1 MPHTRPHR
9 PLLIVIVVA
18 IVGAVIACQQGPISQ
33 KPASDYI
40 DFLERQSMLFQ
51 AQQQADRI
59 SGAGVQWREDYGAPE
74 SGKLVRLASVWLLYY
89 PGSVVPKPGQSVIGT
104 LAEPK
109 FWDAVRDIG
118 IEALHINPTQRAGGI
133 RQREFTPTIDGWFD
147 RIGLDTAPELG
158 TEEEFRRMV
167 DAATARGAIVAG
179 DLVPLH
185 SGMGPD
191 FRLAER
197 AYKDYPGLYTMVEI
211 KKEDWGLLP
220 QVSDPWLTAL
230 VSKETAV
237 QLRRKGYIPGLIN
250 SADASAEARD
260 WSGWSATAE
269 VVGVDDKARRWVY
282 LHVFKPGQPAFNWL
296 DPSYAAQRVQY
307 GDAARNILG
316 RGVKVLRLD
325 ADTFLGLEP
334 RSDDTAAA
342 YYLTPLANLSTTDIA
357 FAVRKI
363 GGFTFQEFAAPLA
376 QLKTFAPRGPDLSY
390 DFFTRAEVLYPV
402 INGDVLPLRLAHQFL
417 LDAGIPAGTL
427 VHSLQNHDE
436 ITFQL
441 FELGS
446 HDDFRFEGRTH
457 NGKQIKDRILNT
469 LRSTVGAVPY
479 NKLYRPQQ
487 DGIATTF
494 AGFLAPALGIHDP
507 YHATPDQVALIRRAH
522 LLAAHANA
530 MIPGVFALAAWD
542 FVGALPVA
550 VKDIPGNLTAGDD
563 WRWINRGGVDLLGE
577 NPGEDKSAFGLPKA
591 KTLYGPVP
599 EQLRDPESFASQ
611 IKRMLAARKRYR
623 IHEGAIISVP
633 NSGKPGVALLV
644 MTLPD
649 NGGLAITALN
659 YGRTA
664 TSVKVDLTQFSASIP
679 AASVAGQTARDI
691 VREHD
696 AGVVTGSG
704 RLNIDIGD
712 LSGRTLVIRRRN

>member
-9 PLLIVIVVA
+9 RLLIVIVVA

-269 VVGVDDKARRWVY
+269 VVGVDGKARRWVY

-417 LDAGIPAGTL
+417 LDSGVPAGTL

-633 NSGKPGVALLV
+633 NSGKPGVVLLV

-712 LSGRTLVIRRRN
+712 LSGRTLVIRRRT

>member
-1 MPHTRPHR
+1 MPHMRLHR
-9 PLLIVIVVA
+9 RLPIVVVVA
-18 IVGAVIACQQGPISQ
+18 IVCTVIACHQGRVSQ
-33 KPASDYI
+33 KPGSDYI
-40 DFLERQSMLFQ
+40 NFLERQSMLFQ

-74 SGKLVRLASVWLLYY
+74 SGELVRLASVWLLYY
-89 PGSVVPKPGQSVIGT
+89 PGSVVPKPGRSVIGT

-109 FWDAVRDIG
+109 FWDAVREIG

-167 DAATARGAIVAG
+167 DAATARGAIIAG

-185 SGMGPD
+185 SGLGPD

-211 KKEDWGLLP
+211 RKEDWGLLP

-250 SADASAEARD
+250 SADASAEASD

-269 VVGVDDKARRWVY
+269 VAGVDGKARRWVY

-334 RSDDTAAA
+334 RPDDTAAA

-376 QLKTFAPRGPDLSY
+376 QLKTFAPRGPG
-390 DFFTRAEVLYPV
+390 PV
-402 INGDVLPLRLAHQFL
+402 IRLL
-417 LDAGIPAGTL
+417 
-427 VHSLQNHDE
+427 HS
-436 ITFQL
+436 
-441 FELGS
+441 S
-446 HDDFRFEGRTH
+446 R
-457 NGKQIKDRILNT
+457 
-469 LRSTVGAVPY
+469 
-479 NKLYRPQQ
+479 
-487 DGIATTF
+487 
-494 AGFLAPALGIHDP
+494 
-507 YHATPDQVALIRRAH
+507 
-522 LLAAHANA
+522 
-530 MIPGVFALAAWD
+530 
-542 FVGALPVA
+542 
-550 VKDIPGNLTAGDD
+550 
-563 WRWINRGGVDLLGE
+563 
-577 NPGEDKSAFGLPKA
+577 
-591 KTLYGPVP
+591 GPVP
-599 EQLRDPESFASQ
+599 LHQWRRAAA
-611 IKRMLAARKRYR
+611 AAR
-623 IHEGAIISVP
+623 ASVP
-633 NSGKPGVALLV
+633 ARCRRARGHARPQSAESRRDHVP
-644 MTLPD
+644 TL
-649 NGGLAITALN
+649 
-659 YGRTA
+659 RTRF
-664 TSVKVDLTQFSASIP
+664 T
-679 AASVAGQTARDI
+679 
-691 VREHD
+691 
-696 AGVVTGSG
+696 
-704 RLNIDIGD
+704 
-712 LSGRTLVIRRRN
+712 

>member
-1 MPHTRPHR
+1 MPHIRLHR
-9 PLLIVIVVA
+9 RLLSVVVVVTVCTIV
-18 IVGAVIACQQGPISQ
+18 ACQQGGVSQ
-33 KPASDYI
+33 KPGSGYI
-40 DFLERQSMLFQ
+40 NFLERQSMLFQ
-51 AQQQADRI
+51 AQQQAEQI
-59 SGAGVQWREDYGAPE
+59 SGTGVQWREDYGVPE
-74 SGKLVRLASVWLLYY
+74 SSELVRLASVWLLYY
-89 PGSVVPKPGQSVIGT
+89 PGSVIPKPGRSVIGT
-104 LAEPK
+104 FADPK

-118 IEALHINPTQRAGGI
+118 IEALHTNPTQRAGGI

-158 TEEEFRRMV
+158 TEEEFRQMV
-167 DAATARGAIVAG
+167 DAATARRAIIAG

-230 VSKETAV
+230 VSKEAAV
-237 QLRRKGYIPGLIN
+237 QLRRKGYIPGLIR
-250 SADASAEARD
+250 SADASAAASD

-269 VVGVDDKARRWVY
+269 VVGVDGKARRWVY

-296 DPSYAAQRVQY
+296 DPSYAAHRVQY

-334 RSDDTAAA
+334 RPGDTAAA
-342 YYLTPLANLSTTDIA
+342 YYLTPQANLTTTDIA

-376 QLKTFAPRGPDLSY
+376 QLKTFAPKGPDLSY
-390 DFFTRAEVLYPV
+390 DFFTRAEVLYPI
-402 INGDVLPLRLAHQFL
+402 INGDALPLRLAHQFL
-417 LDAGIPAGTL
+417 LDAGVPAGTL
-427 VHSLQNHDE
+427 VHGLQNHDE

-446 HDDFRFEGRTH
+446 HDDFRFQGRTH
-457 NGKQIKDRILNT
+457 NGKQLKDLILNT
-469 LRSTVGAVPY
+469 FRSTVGAAPY

-494 AGFLAPALGIHDP
+494 AGFLAPALGIRDP
-507 YHATPDQVALIRRAH
+507 YSATPDQVALIRRAH
-522 LLAAHANA
+522 LLTAHANA

-542 FVGALPVA
+542 LVGALPVA
-550 VKDIPGNLTAGDD
+550 VGDIPGNLTAGDD

-577 NPGEDKSAFGLPKA
+577 NPGADKSAFGLPKA
-591 KTLYGPVP
+591 KALYGPVP

-611 IKRMLAARKRYR
+611 IKRMLAARKQYR
-623 IHEGAIISVP
+623 IHEGTIISVP
-633 NSGKPGVALLV
+633 NAGKPGVVLLV

-664 TSVKVDLTQFSASIP
+664 TSVKVDLTQFSTSIP
-679 AASVAGQTARDI
+679 AASIAGQTARDI
-691 VREHD
+691 VREQD
-696 AGVVTGSG
+696 TGLVTSSG
-704 RLNIDIGD
+704 RLNVALGE
-712 LSGRTLVIRRRN
+712 LSGGTFVIRPRS